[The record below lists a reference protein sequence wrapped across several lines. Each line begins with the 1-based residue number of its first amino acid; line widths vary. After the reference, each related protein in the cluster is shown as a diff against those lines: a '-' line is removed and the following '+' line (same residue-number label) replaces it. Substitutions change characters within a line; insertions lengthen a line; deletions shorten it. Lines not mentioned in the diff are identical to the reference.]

1 MSAPG
6 RIGRHGRHGL
16 GAASALLIFAACA
29 NDPSPTPPTRPPIAL
44 GPVELTGVGA
54 VPRAGVSP
62 NTLVLRFIEIAPA
75 TIMRGPGS
83 LHVTLTDLAGVPGTV
98 SFTGN
103 PSIVAPGSLGA
114 TAVLTAPNVLTV
126 NIVDS
131 DPLNIEQIDIEDL
144 TISVSSEAALG
155 AINAIVSGCTGSL
168 DGCTAS
174 NVLPS
179 PGEVV
184 AGP

>member
-1 MSAPG
+1 V
-6 RIGRHGRHGL
+6 
-16 GAASALLIFAACA
+16 LLIVAACA
-29 NDPSPTPPTRPPIAL
+29 NDPSPTPPTRAPIAL

-62 NTLVLRFIEIAPA
+62 RSLVLRFTEIAPT

-83 LHVTLTDLAGVPGTV
+83 VQVTLTDQAGVPGTV

-114 TAVLTAPNVLTV
+114 TATVTRPNVLMV

-131 DPLNIEQIDIEDL
+131 DPLNIEQISIEDL
-144 TISVSSEAALG
+144 TISASSDAALG
-155 AINAIVSGCTGSL
+155 PINAVVSRCTGSL